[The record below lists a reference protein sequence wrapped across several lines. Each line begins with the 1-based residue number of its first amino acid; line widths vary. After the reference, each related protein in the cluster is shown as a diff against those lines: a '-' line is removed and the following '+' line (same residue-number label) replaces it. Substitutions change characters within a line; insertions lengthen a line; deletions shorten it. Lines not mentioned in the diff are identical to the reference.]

1 MFTNRS
7 SALFIITVL
16 LMALMYHRCGD
27 RLADEITLDLPQIQE
42 RGKLIALTTYSP
54 TSYFLFRGKTMG
66 FEYELLERLA
76 EHLEVDLEIKVA
88 EDIDEL
94 TNMLRSGQG
103 DIIAHN
109 LTITEIRKTQMAFT
123 QPLREV
129 EQRLI
134 QKKPEGWQE
143 MEAADVE
150 AILIRDT
157 SQLAG
162 KSIYVRKNSSYYER
176 LKELSKNIDGRIR
189 VKKASGNKETGTLIA
204 EVAEGLI
211 DYTVADNNIAE
222 ITQSLHEN
230 VDVQTPVSSEQ
241 DIAWA
246 VRSSSPLLLEAI
258 NKWLINIKR
267 KPTFNVVYNRY
278 FKNKRKFRERHEYE
292 YSSLANTGKISEFD
306 SLLQVYADS
315 LGWDWRLLASQA
327 FQESR
332 FKVKARS
339 WAGARGLMQVMPRTA
354 RSFGFTNL
362 NDPEENLQAG
372 IAYLRYLN
380 EFWNHIPDDQQKVKF
395 MLASYNAG
403 PYHVKDAQRLAIK
416 FGKDSLIWDNNVE
429 DCILLK
435 SQRQYYRDEVVKYGY
450 CRGIEPYKYVKQI
463 TSRYNRYVDLIA
475 DLPEEE
481 TVFAGI

>member
-1 MFTNRS
+1 MFSRRS
-7 SALFIITVL
+7 SVLFIISTLFMSL
-16 LMALMYHRCGD
+16 LYHQCSE
-27 RLADEITLDLPQIQE
+27 RLADEITLDLPQIKE

-94 TNMLRSGQG
+94 TNMLRSGEG

-109 LTITEIRKTQMAFT
+109 LAITEIRKTQMTFT
-123 QPLREV
+123 EPLRQV

-143 MEAADVE
+143 METEDLE
-150 AILIRDT
+150 AIMIRDT
-157 SQLAG
+157 SLLAG

-176 LKELSKNIDGRIR
+176 LRELSKNIDGRIR
-189 VKKASGNKETGTLIA
+189 VKKATGTKETGTLIA

-222 ITQSLHEN
+222 ITQTLHEN
-230 VDVQTPVSSEQ
+230 VDVKTPISSEQ

-246 VRSSSPLLLEAI
+246 VRSSSPQLLEAI
-258 NKWLINIKR
+258 NEWLADVKR

-292 YSSLANTGKISEFD
+292 YSSLAKTGKISEFD

-332 FKVKARS
+332 FKVRARS

-354 RSFGFTNL
+354 QSFGFYKL
-362 NDPEENLQAG
+362 NDPEINLQAG
-372 IAYLRYLN
+372 IAYLKHLN
-380 EFWNHIPDDQQKVKF
+380 EFWSHIPDDQQKVKF

-403 PYHVKDAQRLAIK
+403 PYHVKDAQRLAVK
-416 FGKDSLIWDNNVE
+416 MGKDSLTWDNNVE

-435 SQRQYYRDEVVKYGY
+435 SQRQYYRDAVVKYGY

-475 DLPEEE
+475 ELPEEE
-481 TVFAGI
+481 AVFAGI